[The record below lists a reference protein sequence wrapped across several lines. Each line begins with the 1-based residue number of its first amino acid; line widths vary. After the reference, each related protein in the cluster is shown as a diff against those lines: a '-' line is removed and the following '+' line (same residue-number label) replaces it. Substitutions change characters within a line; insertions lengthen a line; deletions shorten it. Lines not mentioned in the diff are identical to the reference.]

1 MIDIDHE
8 NLIPIRDV
16 PCRLPPRKSGRRVH
30 ISAVYRWIK
39 HGVRGGIRLEAV
51 KIGGSAYTSKEALQR
66 FIEQLSESMTSPA
79 PSARA
84 ASSRQKQI
92 DAATRRVT
100 AIIEGRKPKK
110 RSE

>member
-1 MIDIDHE
+1 MIDIEHE

-16 PCRLPPRKSGRRVH
+16 PRYIPPRRSGRRLH

-66 FIEQLSESMTSPA
+66 FTEQLSDSMTSPG
-79 PSARA
+79 PLART

-92 DAATRRVT
+92 DAAIRRVA
-100 AIIEGRKPKK
+100 AIIEGRKPNK